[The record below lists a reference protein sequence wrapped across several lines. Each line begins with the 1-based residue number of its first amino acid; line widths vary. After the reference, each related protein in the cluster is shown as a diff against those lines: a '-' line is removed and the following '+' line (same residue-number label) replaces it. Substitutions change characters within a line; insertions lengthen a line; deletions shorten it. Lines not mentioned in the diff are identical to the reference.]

1 MFPYINAVSSM
12 KAANYER
19 VVHTAVHNATVLDH
33 NISPCEE
40 SFIPNVSVRWNFL
53 PIEWFEFISKFCFH
67 FWKGETFVLYMKME
81 HARDTVT
88 WLQIAKVI
96 YNYNWSIYIVFLGN
110 WCWRFSNFK
119 NENKCFKIWD
129 LDARGSH
136 KGLWRFFLKNNSI
149 IVVGFPFSPY
159 SWVFDTLC
167 PVRPWKDVSID
178 IWNIC
183 RKFKPAPVIPIEL
196 RPASTATPRSN

>member
-1 MFPYINAVSSM
+1 MFPYINAASSM

-19 VVHTAVHNATVLDH
+19 VVHTAVRNATVLDH

-53 PIEWFEFISKFCFH
+53 LPIEWFEFISNFCFLH

-88 WLQIAKVI
+88 WLQIAKVGYTI
-96 YNYNWSIYIVFLGN
+96 TIDLFTLYISAGN
-110 WCWRFSNFK
+110 WRFSNCQ

-149 IVVGFPFSPY
+149 MVVGFPFSPY
-159 SWVFDTLC
+159 SWVFGALC
-167 PVRPWKDVSID
+167 PASLERCFDWHLKLLQEIQTDSGDPNRITSGID
-178 IWNIC
+178 NS
-183 RKFKPAPVIPIEL
+183 EE
-196 RPASTATPRSN
+196 